1 MVDDTAPRKA
11 PRHPELQTRS
21 LIAWP
26 GYHSGLSIK
35 QLDRRVIGA
44 IAKPLVHAVQDP
56 KLVTAALKESMGVV
70 LPGQAW
76 RNQLALD
83 HPGRTGAFTHL
94 RHHRPGLRLEPDSGR
109 FGASFAEAYTS
120 DHLAA
125 ELEAGATIATTPGH
139 VLEHELSIGR
149 ENELM
154 LARLSAQEFIAGRAF
169 APAPGRP
176 AAERRELYAT
186 VILQGEHAK
195 HPEIVAELVRLY
207 AALEHISGYW
217 VRAANCN
224 HAGKQLAGY
233 ARLSLGLEHATGRP
247 VVVSGVGAE
256 HLALLASGVAST
268 CAGLH
273 GMSFTFPPAIFPEPE
288 EKKEED
294 GLGLYI
300 YHRAVLG
307 FVGRL
312 GEEGEPARR
321 AIFAN
326 LPCPCGYHA
335 ANQPPEGRSEIVPHN
350 TWAMSADA
358 LEVAAPTVPEAEV
371 RLAVRA
377 EEACKQRKFLKL
389 TKLRPGFA
397 FVPAAARELREQQT
411 GEAGEQRS

>member
-1 MVDDTAPRKA
+1 MDGDTVPRKA

-26 GYHSGLSIK
+26 GYHSGLSIE

-44 IAKPLVHAVQDP
+44 IAKPLFHAVQDQ
-56 KLVTAALKESMGVV
+56 KLVTAALQDGMGVM

-83 HPGRTGAFTHL
+83 HPGRTGAFAHL
-94 RHHRPGLRLEPDSGR
+94 RHHRPGLRMEPDARR
-109 FGASFAEAYTS
+109 FGPSFAETYTS
-120 DHLAA
+120 DYLSA

-154 LARLSAQEFIAGRAF
+154 LAHLSEQEFIARRAF
-169 APAPGRP
+169 APARGRP

-186 VILQGEHAK
+186 IILQGEHAK

-207 AALEHISGYW
+207 ASLEQVTGYW
-217 VRAANCN
+217 IRAANCN
-224 HAGKQLAGY
+224 HSGKQLAGY

-247 VVVSGVGAE
+247 AVASGVGAE

-273 GMSFTFPPAIFPEPE
+273 GMSFTFPPAVFPEPE
-288 EKKEED
+288 DKKDED
-294 GLGLYI
+294 GLGLYV

-312 GEEGEPARR
+312 GKEGEPARR

-326 LPCPCGYHA
+326 LPCPCGHHA
-335 ANQPPEGRSEIVPHN
+335 ADQPPEGRGAIVAHN
-350 TWAMSADA
+350 SWAVSQDA
-358 LEVAAPTVPEAEV
+358 LEVAAPAVPAAEA

-377 EEACKQRKFLKL
+377 EEARRQRKFLKL
-389 TKLRPGFA
+389 TRLRPGFA
-397 FVPAAARELREQQT
+397 FVPAAARELREQRS
-411 GEAGEQRS
+411 GEAGEQPS